1 MPLSQDVEFEQR
13 AKHIRSTG
21 RLNSRVPVAVE
32 GTDTGQPVRAEGHT
46 QDIGRKGCM
55 AVLSKAFAV
64 GERVRLVNLLNQN
77 SCEAI
82 VIWRGHEGPAGW
94 ELGLEMQEPFPDFW
108 GLDI

>member
-1 MPLSQDVEFEQR
+1 VAPSQDVKFVQR
-13 AKHIRSTG
+13 AKNIRGTG

-32 GTDTGQPVRAEGHT
+32 GTDHGQPVRAEGHT
-46 QDIGRKGCM
+46 RDISCNGCM
-55 AVLSKAFAV
+55 AVLSKGFAV

-82 VIWRGHEGPAGW
+82 AIWRGHESPAGW
-94 ELGLEMQEPFPDFW
+94 EIGLEMQEPFPDFW

>member
-1 MPLSQDVEFEQR
+1 MALSQDVKFEKR

-32 GTDTGQPVRAEGHT
+32 GTDAGQPFRAEGHT
-46 QDIGRKGCM
+46 RDICRKGCM
-55 AVLSKAFAV
+55 AVLSQGFAV
-64 GERVRLVNLLNQN
+64 GEKVLLINLVNQN
-77 SCEAI
+77 SCKAI